1 MRDELEKLV
10 AQLVEKGILLDEAL
24 EEFEKKFIGKVLA
37 EHQGNQ
43 STAARRLGIH
53 RNTLSRKIDR
63 YKLGVKGRRRR

>member
-1 MRDELEKLV
+1 MKDELEKLV

-37 EHQGNQ
+37 EHKGNQ

-63 YKLGVKGRRRR
+63 YKLGAQGRRRP